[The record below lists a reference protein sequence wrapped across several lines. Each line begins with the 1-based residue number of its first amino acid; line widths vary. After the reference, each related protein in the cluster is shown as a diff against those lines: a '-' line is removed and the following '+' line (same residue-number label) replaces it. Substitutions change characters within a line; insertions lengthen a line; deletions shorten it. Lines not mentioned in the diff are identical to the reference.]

1 VINFLKN
8 IVQFILASIIGYVL
22 LLIVWG
28 EFMPRPLKKNLFNN
42 IGGYGHT
49 FSRLKEIKKLT
60 NVDILFLGSSHTYR
74 TFDNR
79 FFEIEGLKIFN
90 LGTNAQTAIQTEVLL
105 ERHLKRLKPKIVIYE
120 VYPGNLSSDGIES
133 AINILNNDKI
143 DFNALKMAL
152 SYNHI
157 KTYNA
162 LIFSIY
168 SDLINKKIKYKEPN
182 KKYGDTYIS
191 GGYVE
196 KELKL
201 FAYKKHKK
209 RAWILDEKQIKLF
222 EKNIELIKTTGAK
235 LILVQAPIT
244 KNLYN
249 AYSNNDYY
257 DSLISTYGDYY
268 NFNKIITIDDSLHFY
283 DHHHLNQK
291 GVELFNKKFI
301 DDLGDKIKP

>member
-1 VINFLKN
+1 MINFLKN

-79 FFEIEGLKIFN
+79 IFEIEGLKIFN

-105 ERHLKRLKPKIVIYE
+105 ERHLKRLNPKIVIYE
-120 VYPGNLSSDGIES
+120 VYPGNLTSDGIES

-143 DFNALKMAL
+143 DFEALKMTL

-209 RAWILDEKQIKLF
+209 RAWILEEKQIKSF
-222 EKNIELIKTTGAK
+222 EKNIELIKATGAK

-283 DHHHLNQK
+283 DHHHLNKK